1 MVPGPIK
8 ILGVTFSP
16 LVFNIWDLNSQEILL
31 KIKKLLNHW
40 SKRKLTLLGR
50 ITIIKSLAV
59 SKFVHLFISLPAPPN
74 GLISELEKL
83 FYKFL
88 WNSGPDRIKRRII
101 IKNIACA
108 GLRMVEL
115 RSFIKALK
123 VSWLR
128 RILHQTKPN
137 EWTCLSLINFHT
149 LFSIGGSYAFKL
161 SSELQ
166 NPFWKDLMHIWAEF
180 CKILPYENIGQ
191 ILDSPLWH
199 NENIGSGKIL
209 FKNWHEKGIR
219 VVFDIIGQNG
229 EFYTFEQLK
238 TMYNINGTFLDYQYL
253 LNKIPRS
260 WITQINDN
268 RVFIFENKINV
279 TCNVFVKK
287 LMKAKKGSRVYSMI
301 FV

>member
-1 MVPGPIK
+1 MCGQKPAEYIK
-8 ILGVTFSP
+8 VKHG
-16 LVFNIWDLNSQEILL
+16 
-31 KIKKLLNHW
+31 
-40 SKRKLTLLGR
+40 
-50 ITIIKSLAV
+50 
-59 SKFVHLFISLPAPPN
+59 
-74 GLISELEKL
+74 
-83 FYKFL
+83 
-88 WNSGPDRIKRRII
+88 

-137 EWTCLSLINFHT
+137 EWTCLALIYFHT

-180 CKILPYENIGQ
+180 CKILPVENIGQ

-199 NENIGSGKIL
+199 NENIGHGKIL

-229 EFYTFEQLK
+229 KFYTFEQLK

-287 LMKAKKGSRVYSMI
+287 LMKAKKGSRVFYDTFVNVNDYIPQNKWQAEIGDITENEWKSYFLSTKKWHEVKLQDFQYKINNNILVTNSFLAKMWSM
-301 FV
+301 FLL

>member
-1 MVPGPIK
+1 
-8 ILGVTFSP
+8 
-16 LVFNIWDLNSQEILL
+16 
-31 KIKKLLNHW
+31 
-40 SKRKLTLLGR
+40 
-50 ITIIKSLAV
+50 
-59 SKFVHLFISLPAPPN
+59 
-74 GLISELEKL
+74 
-83 FYKFL
+83 
-88 WNSGPDRIKRRII
+88 
-101 IKNIACA
+101 
-108 GLRMVEL
+108 MVEL

-137 EWTCLSLINFHT
+137 EWTCLSLINFQT

-161 SSELQ
+161 SSEVQ

-180 CKILPYENIGQ
+180 CKILPVENIGQ

-199 NENIGSGKIL
+199 NENIGRGKIL

-287 LMKAKKGSRVYSMI
+287 LMKAKKGRRVFYDT
-301 FV
+301 FVNVNDYIPQNKWQAEIGDITENE